1 MAFYKFWY
9 VIFLFLFDLS
19 YFPFSLVTHG
29 LFFSPMGYLIS
40 MSIGGLSWDW
50 FVIDSH
56 LILLWYENI
65 LCVVSI
71 LLNWCS
77 ELHGPEYDPSWCMF
91 SFSLWQDFIM
101 TYRFSSYLFY
111 WLMRMKSPTVIVGCL
126 VFVFI
131 SFGFVYFEALLFCA
145 YTFNF
150 MSFW

>member
-9 VIFLFLFDLS
+9 VIFLFLFKL
-19 YFPFSLVTHG
+19 FSLFSCNSWVIFFTHG
-29 LFFSPMGYLIS
+29 LIS
-40 MSIGGLSWDW
+40 MSIGGLSWDC
-50 FVIDSH
+50 FIDSH

-91 SFSLWQDFIM
+91 FFSSWQDFIM

-126 VFVFI
+126 VFVVI